1 MTTWLERHKKLVF
14 VALLI
19 VIVIGCVMLT
29 YRRPWAR
36 SGLEIVLSEPSCTVT
51 CCVIGEVESPGIFA
65 LDGCGLC
72 VADAIDAAGGPTACA
87 DLDCLDTT
95 APLYNGDIIAV
106 PEESDA
112 PQRVDLNTADAWL
125 LEALPGIGPAL
136 AGRIVSYRH
145 DNGPFGTTEELM
157 SVEGVGQAT
166 YDSIKGLVTVR

>member
-1 MTTWLERHKKLVF
+1 MSRWLERHRTLVLA
-14 VALLI
+14 ALVV
-19 VIVIGCVMLT
+19 VIAAGCVLLV
-29 YRRPWAR
+29 YRHPWAR
-36 SGLEIVLSEPSCTVT
+36 GGLEIVLSEPSCTIT
-51 CCVIGEVESPGIFA
+51 CCVIGEVESPGIYT

-87 DLDCLDTT
+87 DLDCPDTA
-95 APLYNGDIIAV
+95 APLCNGDIIAV

-145 DNGPFGTTEELM
+145 ENGPFGTTEELM
-157 SVEGVGQAT
+157 LVEGVGQAT